1 MATKEE
7 LLSWKGSLD
16 VPTPAQELNTWTI
29 DTTNLSTYAGAVEE
43 TTPAPTGTT
52 PPAETTTF
60 TETTP
65 TTDNSDSFS
74 YSTETQKD
82 NLTNPYDLD
91 RNDILNKKYALW
103 QKYADAVG
111 SFSKWDIVDKMRLKT
126 WWVADLDSAIS
137 NLEVDLN
144 KSRPELMQRYANVID
159 PAKREQLIAKE
170 ESNISK
176 QINELSAVRKYRLGT
191 IKDMTDAEIA
201 RWEQKLKGLEAQ
213 FDLYTSVL
221 WDIEKWDKVQSEIE
235 KTALDI
241 QKKRL
246 ELKWLES
253 KYWLEFIPGK
263 TQYWSTD
270 FTSLK
275 DKYPNNASF
284 KNNNPGNIK
293 YNEQWA
299 NTLKQY
305 GIEIQKGSEALD
317 GWNFARYN
325 SVEDAIVGRDI
336 LLFQTSTYPNMTV
349 DNAMKRYSNNGYWA
363 EIVPSVN
370 WNKLMKDLTS
380 AEQTKLIMWQL
391 KWEDQAMYQ
400 ELISSG
406 IDPTRLVVE
415 WQYKKTGLTESEQ
428 KEADKLKESEQY
440 NITTA
445 EDFNKLQKTSSSN
458 AVTKMT
464 PEFVDKTLEDNIWKW
479 DISSWDVDDLLKKS
493 SDDIYNTYIKAEL
506 VNNLTNETNADVI
519 VKTVKDSLESYS
531 EDEMLE
537 ILKEA
542 WIFDKEWL
550 KKGFFNDDA
559 WYDKLQE
566 LLPSL

>member
-1 MATKEE
+1 
-7 LLSWKGSLD
+7 
-16 VPTPAQELNTWTI
+16 
-29 DTTNLSTYAGAVEE
+29 
-43 TTPAPTGTT
+43 
-52 PPAETTTF
+52 
-60 TETTP
+60 
-65 TTDNSDSFS
+65 
-74 YSTETQKD
+74 
-82 NLTNPYDLD
+82 
-91 RNDILNKKYALW
+91 
-103 QKYADAVG
+103 
-111 SFSKWDIVDKMRLKT
+111 MRLKT

>member
-52 PPAETTTF
+52 PPA
-60 TETTP
+60 ETTP

>member
-52 PPAETTTF
+52 PPA
-60 TETTP
+60 ETTP

-111 SFSKWDIVDKMRLKT
+111 SFSKWDIVEKMRLKT

-176 QINELSAVRKYRLGT
+176 QINELSAVRKYRLWT
-191 IKDMTDAEIA
+191 IKEMADAEIS
-201 RWEQKLKGLEAQ
+201 RWEQKLEWLQAQ

-235 KTALDI
+235 KTALDL
-241 QKKRL
+241 QKQRI

-270 FTSLK
+270 FTNLAE
-275 DKYPNNASF
+275 KYPNNASF
-284 KNNNPGNIK
+284 KNNNPWNIK